1 MTDGLVFRCP
11 HTRQS
16 FQSSI
21 RLDAR
26 TYRVVAGCAVRL
38 SCPCCN
44 VLHDFR
50 VEQAE
55 MEEAA

>member
-1 MTDGLVFRCP
+1 MMEGLVFRCP
-11 HTRQS
+11 RTRQS

-21 RLDAR
+21 RLDER
-26 TYRVVAGCAVRL
+26 TFRVVAGCAVRL

-55 MEEAA
+55 LEDAA

>member
-1 MTDGLVFRCP
+1 MTEGLVFRCP

-16 FQSSI
+16 FPSGI
-21 RLDAR
+21 RLDER
-26 TYRVVAGCAVRL
+26 TYRVVAGCPVRL

-44 VLHDFR
+44 MLHDFR

-55 MEEAA
+55 VDEAA

>member
-1 MTDGLVFRCP
+1 MMEALMFRCP

-16 FQSSI
+16 FQSGI
-21 RLDAR
+21 RLDER
-26 TYRVVAGCAVRL
+26 VYRVVAGYTVRL

>member
-1 MTDGLVFRCP
+1 MMDGLVFRCP

-16 FQSSI
+16 FQSGI
-21 RLDAR
+21 RLDEK
-26 TYRVVAGCAVRL
+26 TYRVVAGFTVRL
-38 SCPCCN
+38 NCPCCS